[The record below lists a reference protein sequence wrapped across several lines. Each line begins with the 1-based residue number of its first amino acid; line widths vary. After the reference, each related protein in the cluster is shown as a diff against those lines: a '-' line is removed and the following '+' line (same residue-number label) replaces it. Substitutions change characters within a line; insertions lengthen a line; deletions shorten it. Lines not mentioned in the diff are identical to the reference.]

1 MTTILTN
8 SIVHN
13 LCISGASISKCP
25 WLTWVD
31 CLIESLNPSTIT
43 NHSCKGAGNQF
54 IISSAFHAVCNPG
67 SNKFLAIML
76 TNFDKYDMWVANE
89 LCKELHDEKHPPRW
103 INGQPAQHEG
113 FWCTGSHFPLKKVI
127 YRENFFD
134 LGLAAAQNLNQALGL
149 VKYCQD
155 KNITVLIMFDSPILK
170 YTESQIN
177 VFCKNQK
184 KLQEHNLQKHVLVAP
199 AWSVLQSYILD
210 DQGLIGF
217 CLEHDLPWV
226 SDLYGPH
233 PPSISH
239 LKYFQQKIVPWI
251 NKNYPCIKLGKLDDT
266 FIEIANRMTTKWQKK
281 EFKL

>member
-1 MTTILTN
+1 MLTTLTN

-31 CLIESLNPSTIT
+31 CLIESLSPSTVT

-54 IISSAFHAVCNPG
+54 IISSAFHAVND
-67 SNKFLAIML
+67 STDHKFLAIML
-76 TNFDKYDMWVANE
+76 TNFDKYDMWVADE
-89 LCKELHDEKHPPRW
+89 RCRELHGEKHPPQW
-103 INGQPAQHEG
+103 INGQAADHEG
-113 FWCTGSHFPLKKVI
+113 FWCTGSHFPLKKEI
-127 YRENFFD
+127 YQENFFD
-134 LGLAAAQNLNQALGL
+134 LGLSASQNLTQALGL

-155 KNITVLIMFDSPILK
+155 KNIPFLIMFDSPILK

-177 VFCKNQK
+177 DFYKYQK
-184 KLQEHNLQKHVLVAP
+184 ILQAHSLEQNPLVAP
-199 AWSVLQSYILD
+199 AWSVLQSYTLD

-226 SDLYGPH
+226 SDAYGPH

-239 LKYFQQKIVPWI
+239 LKYFQQRVVPWI
-251 NKNYPCIKLGKLDDT
+251 HKNYPHIKLGKLDDV
-266 FIEIANRMTTKWQKK
+266 FIEMVDRMTNKWQKK
-281 EFKL
+281 EY